1 MDVEKLKLQ
10 IGNNI
15 AAFRKQCGMTQA
27 ELAEKLN
34 YSDKAV
40 SKWERGESVPDVM
53 TLVQIAELFGIGMN
67 ELINQT
73 DAVAAPKEIQIPKRR
88 VNKTVIQW
96 LVSILVWFVALF
108 VYVVL
113 SSMNVSKSWIGFIYA
128 VPANAIVLLSLRSA
142 WGKYGLN
149 VVLIS
154 AIVWGTL
161 LSFYLTMLIFT
172 GYNIWKLFLLGA
184 LGQVAVLLWFR
195 MFHGPKEDKHG

>member
-1 MDVEKLKLQ
+1 MDSEKLKMQ

-27 ELAEKLN
+27 DLAEKLN

-73 DAVAAPKEIQIPKRR
+73 DAVAVPKEIQVPKRR

-113 SSMNVSKSWIGFIYA
+113 SSMNVHKSWIGFIYA

-184 LGQVAVLLWFR
+184 LGQVAVFLWFR
-195 MFHGPKEDKHG
+195 MFRGPKEEKNG